1 MIQVRANA
9 SDQYTIH
16 PAVGLILPRKQKAIQ
31 LFLSFKVYT
40 IKDSRMI
47 VMIQSPV
54 TERYQDRFL
63 VEIQLYYG
71 DLTINDVF
79 TVI

>member
-9 SDQYTIH
+9 SNQYTIH

-31 LFLSFKVYT
+31 FFLSFQVYD

-47 VMIQSPV
+47 VMI
-54 TERYQDRFL
+54 
-63 VEIQLYYG
+63 
-71 DLTINDVF
+71 
-79 TVI
+79 